1 MLMDKVRP
9 SCGSRW
15 MASLLLGAPHPSGIA
30 TPDAIRQA
38 MLQALDSIDGPERA
52 RASDDRRST
61 QRIDQRIRYCQDAN
75 TLWHLRSELMQVLSA
90 HHGEREARCQLD
102 SISALFEGLLPFDM
116 HSNRAT
122 LRLR

>member
-1 MLMDKVRP
+1 MLIVKVRP

-15 MASLLLGAPHPSGIA
+15 LASLLLGAPHPSGIA
-30 TPDAIRQA
+30 TPDDIRQA
-38 MLQALDSIDGPERA
+38 MLQALDSIDGPERD
-52 RASDDRRST
+52 RAPDDRHIT

-90 HHGEREARCQLD
+90 HHGEREARCQLE
-102 SISALFEGLLPFDM
+102 SITALFEGLLPSGM
-116 HSNRAT
+116 HSNRAN

>member
-15 MASLLLGAPHPSGIA
+15 MASLLLGASHPSGIA
-30 TPDAIRQA
+30 TPDDIRQS
-38 MLQALDSIDGPERA
+38 MLQALDSIVGPESA
-52 RASDDRRST
+52 RAPDDR
-61 QRIDQRIRYCQDAN
+61 RIDQRIRYCQDAN

-102 SISALFEGLLPFDM
+102 SISALFDGLLPSGM
-116 HSNRAT
+116 HSNRAN